1 MVNVSEARS
10 VPELLRHHASSAPDR
25 EALRYLRDTT
35 GTDGTPLTYREVD
48 RAAAAVARRLSR
60 SFEAGDRLLLLHS
73 FGPDFI
79 VGFLACLYAG
89 MVAVPAPLP
98 GRYRHERRRVLS
110 IAHDSGAVAVL
121 TDDAS
126 SAEVG
131 EWMREEGLDGLPLIA
146 TDWSAEEPGAFTP
159 AADLGRETLA
169 MLQYTS
175 GSTGEPK
182 GVMVTHGN
190 LLRNVTA
197 LSRAFGLDEHT
208 HFGGWIPH
216 FHDMGLIGLLLPSL
230 FLRSRCVLM
239 SPSAFIRRPHTWL
252 KMIDDFDV
260 AWSAAPDFAYE
271 LCCRRVT
278 DEQLGSLDLSRW
290 RYAGNGS
297 EPIHAGTITAF
308 AERFAA
314 AGFRAESLSPCYGL
328 AESTVYV
335 SGGPSARI
343 TAVDAQS
350 LEDHRLGEAV
360 PGRPHRSLVSCGAP
374 ADVDLRIVDPRTGDP
389 LPDGAV
395 GEIWLRGGSVAVGY
409 WDNPAASAETFGA
422 VIDGV
427 EGRYLR
433 TGDLG
438 ALYDGELYVT
448 GRIKEMITVHGRN
461 VYPQDVEQELRAAH
475 QELAG
480 CVGAVF
486 ALSDTGPDP
495 VLVVSHEVRAGLGAD
510 VLEALARDM
519 KQTVAREMGM
529 TASCVVLLRRGTVR
543 RTTSGKIQRDAM
555 RKLFRDGEL
564 KPLHTHWHMPRQ
576 RAAVHGSS
584 SAQSLAEESTV

>member
-1 MVNVSEARS
+1 MVDISEARS
-10 VPELLRHHASSAPDR
+10 VPELLRHHASSEPDR

-35 GTDGTPLTYREVD
+35 GTDGSPLTYGELD

-60 SFEAGDRLLLLHS
+60 SFDTGDRLLLLHS

-121 TDDAS
+121 TDEAS
-126 SAEVG
+126 STEID
-131 EWMREEGLDGLPLIA
+131 EWMREEGLDGLFLIP
-146 TDWSAEEPGAFTP
+146 TDWSAEEPGPFTP
-159 AADLGRETLA
+159 PAGLGHETLA

-190 LLRNVTA
+190 LLRNVGA

-208 HFGGWIPH
+208 NFGGWIPH

-230 FLRSRCVLM
+230 FLRGKCVLM
-239 SPSAFIRRPHTWL
+239 SPSSFIRRPHTWL
-252 KMIDDFDV
+252 KMIDDFDIM
-260 AWSAAPDFAYE
+260 WSAAPDFAYE

-278 DEQLGSLDLSRW
+278 DEQLGELDLSCW

-314 AGFRAESLSPCYGL
+314 AGFRTEALAPCYGL

-335 SGGPSARI
+335 SGTPSARI

-350 LEDHRLGEAV
+350 LEDHKIAEAA
-360 PGRPHRSLVSCGAP
+360 PERPHRSLVSCGAP
-374 ADVDLRIVDPRTGDP
+374 GDVDLRIVDPRTGNQ
-389 LPDGAV
+389 LPAGAV
-395 GEIWLRGGSVAVGY
+395 GEIWLRGDSVAAGY
-409 WDNPAASAETFGA
+409 WDNPSATDATFGG
-422 VIDGV
+422 VINGV

-438 ALYDGELYVT
+438 ALHEGELYVT

-475 QELAG
+475 RELTG

-495 VLVVSHEVRAGLGAD
+495 SLIVTHEVKAGIGAD
-510 VLEALARDM
+510 QLEALARDM

-529 TASCVVLLRRGTVR
+529 TASCIVLLRRGTVR
-543 RTTSGKIQRDAM
+543 RTTSGKIQRDTM
-555 RKLFRDGEL
+555 RTLFQDGEL

-576 RAAVHGSS
+576 RTEVRGSG
-584 SAQSLAEESTV
+584 SAQRLAEESTV